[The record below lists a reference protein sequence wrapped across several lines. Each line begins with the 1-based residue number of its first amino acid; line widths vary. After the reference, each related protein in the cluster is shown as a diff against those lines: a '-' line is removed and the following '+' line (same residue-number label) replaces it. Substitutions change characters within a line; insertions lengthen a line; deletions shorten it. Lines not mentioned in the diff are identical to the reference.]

1 MIKDAV
7 ILVLSCLGVAQAL
20 FLCGYLFTV
29 KDRKSNILLALV
41 LLGLTLRIGKSVLF
55 NYIPLEPWI
64 RNLAMSGMLIT
75 GPFLWFYGKA
85 LFEKKYFSG
94 RDYLHLIPFAV
105 FVLCCRVIPNRGDIL
120 TSVIFWLVFLH
131 MALYLIACWVYMVR
145 SLKGARLLPW
155 YRNIAAGVTIIW
167 FLYVGIFARLIPFY
181 ILGAVFFSFLMY
193 IFSYLLLKRH
203 VFALEK
209 YTSSGM
215 DTVASRRLL
224 EQIKDLFA
232 NKEMYLES
240 DVSLKMVAEKLS
252 VAARDVSQVINEYE
266 QKNFAEFVNQYRIAR
281 AKILLSSPDYA
292 REKIE
297 TIAYDCGF
305 GNVTS
310 FNLAF
315 KAEMQMTPSQY
326 RNQFAV
332 AEA

>member
-1 MIKDAV
+1 MITDAV
-7 ILVLSCLGVAQAL
+7 VLVLSCLGVAQAL

-41 LLGLTLRIGKSVLF
+41 LFGLTLRIGKSVLY

-64 RNLAMSGMLIT
+64 RNLAMSGILII

-85 LFEKKYFSG
+85 IFEKKYFSG
-94 RDYLHLIPFAV
+94 NDYLHLIPFAV
-105 FVLCCRVIPNRGDIL
+105 FVLCCRIIPNRGDLATYI
-120 TSVIFWLVFLH
+120 IFWLLFLH
-131 MALYLIACWVYMVR
+131 MAVYLGACWVYIAR
-145 SLKGARLLPW
+145 ELKGARLLSW
-155 YRNIAAGVTIIW
+155 YRNITIGVTVIW
-167 FLYVGIFARLIPFY
+167 SLYVGIFARVIPFY

-215 DTVASRRLL
+215 NIVASRRLL
-224 EQIKDLFA
+224 EQIKALFE
-232 NKEMYLES
+232 NKEVYLDS
-240 DVSLKMVAEKLS
+240 DVSLKMVAEKLGVGS
-252 VAARDVSQVINEYE
+252 RDVSQVINEYE

-281 AKILLSSPDYA
+281 AKKLLTDADYA

-315 KAEMQMTPSQY
+315 KGEMQMTPSQY

>member
-20 FLCGYLFTV
+20 FLCGYLFTI

-41 LLGLTLRIGKSVLF
+41 LLGLTMRIGKSVLF
-55 NYIPLEPWI
+55 NYMPLDPWI
-64 RNLAMSGMLIT
+64 RNIAMSGMLIT

-94 RDYLHLIPFAV
+94 RDYLHLIPFTV
-105 FVLCCRVIPNRGDIL
+105 FVLCCRVIPNRGDLFTYIL
-120 TSVIFWLVFLH
+120 FWLVFLH
-131 MALYLIACWVYMVR
+131 MALYLVACWVYMVR

-155 YRNIAAGVTIIW
+155 YRNITTGVSIIW
-167 FLYVGIFARLIPFY
+167 LLYVGIFAGVIPFY

-203 VFALEK
+203 IFALEK

-224 EQIKDLFA
+224 EQIKDLF
-232 NKEMYLES
+232 ESREIYLES
-240 DVSLKMVAEKLS
+240 DVSLKIVAEKLS
-252 VAARDVSQVINEYE
+252 VGARDVSQVINEYE

-281 AKILLSSPDYA
+281 ARTLLRTPDYA

-326 RNQFAV
+326 RNHFAV

>member
-1 MIKDAV
+1 MVKDAV

-41 LLGLTLRIGKSVLF
+41 LLGLTMRIGKSVLF

-64 RNLAMSGMLIT
+64 RNIAMSGMLIT

-94 RDYLHLIPFAV
+94 RDYLHLIPFVV
-105 FVLCCRVIPNRGDIL
+105 FVLCCRIVPNRGDLL
-120 TSVIFWLVFLH
+120 TYIVFWLIFLH
-131 MALYLIACWVYMVR
+131 MALYLVACWVYMVR

-155 YRNIAAGVTIIW
+155 YRNITAGVSIIW
-167 FLYVGIFARLIPFY
+167 LLYVGIFAGVIPFY

-209 YTSSGM
+209 YASSGM

-224 EQIKDLFA
+224 EQIKDLFTS
-232 NKEMYLES
+232 KEIYLES
-240 DVSLKMVAEKLS
+240 DVSLKMIAEKLAVS
-252 VAARDVSQVINEYE
+252 ARDVSQVINEYE

-281 AKILLSSPDYA
+281 ARTLLSSPDYA
-292 REKIE
+292 RAKIE

-315 KAEMQMTPSQY
+315 KAETQMTPSQY
-326 RNQFAV
+326 RAQFVV